1 MRQVI
6 AAVRHSVTPFGL
18 GLLCAL
24 AALFVGCG
32 DQTGMIDPTSGAVGT
47 GNAGRV
53 KGSIVASAAARTA
66 IQVRLLAADSLSSAV
81 DSLWTDSSGAFEF
94 PSHSPGAYRVEL
106 WKNGILRGE
115 SGTFKVN
122 GDVSGLLVVLVQGV
136 FQQTLDLSSLGTVD
150 SVFVDYRGNPGVK
163 IGALWRV
170 QTLRD
175 SAFVLHVHIGT
186 NPGRWEE
193 WVLVRRDGQNLFVNL
208 ADSRA
213 MDFQRI
219 VDTTSF
225 LLTPRTVALWT
236 FDSVVAG
243 SAIRDLSPNGNDLT
257 ISGAARFVASPHG
270 NAFEQS
276 TGKPLVVG
284 TSLPSSLRWSR
295 TGSMTYEMRLRLDS
309 LPLTG
314 MVLMGSYG
322 GPRIWVTAFGQVV
335 VENLMSHE
343 AGQSVL
349 SVVTEVGK
357 IPVGKWIDLAV
368 SVDGRSSQ
376 VYVWVDE
383 QAQSL
388 FMREEWPTGAAL
400 ALDPSGPLCVGGAS
414 WDERP
419 SHFQIDEVRI
429 SDTLVF
435 GKGPELQSSFEVTVE
450 GTSIGEGLALSTNS
464 LTFSVCPGCAQ
475 VRIGLD
481 SAGTGEGYYAWNVQ
495 VPKAVAGKRIV
506 SAILC
511 AWSSGGW
518 VPATKRYSA
527 HSILEPWISGSSAS
541 GWFDPSGRILTSRV
555 DPAAFSVAP
564 LNAGSSGGLI
574 FDISG
579 MMQVWAKRVHR

>member
-1 MRQVI
+1 
-6 AAVRHSVTPFGL
+6 
-18 GLLCAL
+18 
-24 AALFVGCG
+24 
-32 DQTGMIDPTSGAVGT
+32 MIDPTSGAVGT

-357 IPVGKWIDLAV
+357 IPVGKWI
-368 SVDGRSSQ
+368 
-376 VYVWVDE
+376 
-383 QAQSL
+383 
-388 FMREEWPTGAAL
+388 
-400 ALDPSGPLCVGGAS
+400 
-414 WDERP
+414 
-419 SHFQIDEVRI
+419 
-429 SDTLVF
+429 
-435 GKGPELQSSFEVTVE
+435 
-450 GTSIGEGLALSTNS
+450 
-464 LTFSVCPGCAQ
+464 
-475 VRIGLD
+475 
-481 SAGTGEGYYAWNVQ
+481 
-495 VPKAVAGKRIV
+495 
-506 SAILC
+506 
-511 AWSSGGW
+511 
-518 VPATKRYSA
+518 
-527 HSILEPWISGSSAS
+527 
-541 GWFDPSGRILTSRV
+541 
-555 DPAAFSVAP
+555 
-564 LNAGSSGGLI
+564 
-574 FDISG
+574 
-579 MMQVWAKRVHR
+579 